1 MADRLLNRM
10 VALAV
15 MGRAGMIVIHMV
27 RHAGKKT
34 SMDLV
39 GPRAMEALVVMA
51 IPTPMDQAEQK
62 VMSLVDTIPVGLR
75 AMALRNVTTD
85 VNNMVKTRIAEVL
98 MNLARTVTAHAV
110 KRRVGTEDREDMVHR
125 GPNMNDLVE
134 TSTARLGMSN
144 LSMEALVMDAKIGK
158 GTGDMEEAHTNA
170 RSHLGMVGKNVPM
183 VGTLT
188 VLPAGT
194 AALRI
199 PRPMVKVAGTAE
211 KVLTKAARRAEGE
224 VGMVLRDMVRSLV
237 VPSMV
242 ATIAETTMTIT
253 TILVDRAPAM
263 VDKRATVVVMADAM
277 TLSGPKDS
285 TWGLAQ
291 TTTKTGTVSTRRSIT
306 ARNQKKIR
314 SRAVLQRAIT
324 KQAICILPSTVSV
337 MSMFVPN
344 RPPDYHDW

>member
-1 MADRLLNRM
+1 MADRVLSRM

-15 MGRAGMIVIHMV
+15 MARAGMIVIHMV

-51 IPTPMDQAEQK
+51 IPTPIDQAEQK
-62 VMSLVDTIPVGLR
+62 AMSLGDTIPVGLR

-98 MNLARTVTAHAV
+98 TNLARTVTAHAV

-144 LSMEALVMDAKIGK
+144 LSMEVLVMDAKTGK
-158 GTGDMEEAHTNA
+158 GTGAHTDA

-188 VLPAGT
+188 VLPAGM

-253 TILVDRAPAM
+253 TILVDQVPAM

-291 TTTKTGTVSTRRSIT
+291 TTTKTGTVSTRRSII
-306 ARNQKKIR
+306 AGNQKKIR